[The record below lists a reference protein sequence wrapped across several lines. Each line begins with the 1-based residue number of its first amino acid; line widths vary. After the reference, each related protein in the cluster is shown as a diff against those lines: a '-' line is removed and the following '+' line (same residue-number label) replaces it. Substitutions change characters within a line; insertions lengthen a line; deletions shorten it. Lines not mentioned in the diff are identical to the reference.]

1 LKLGE
6 KRDKEEADEHLKG
19 EVGESSKGE
28 TKGHQ
33 NTGYIVASGSV

>member
-19 EVGESSKGE
+19 EVDESSKGE
-28 TKGHQ
+28 TKEQ
-33 NTGYIVASGSV
+33 YNTG